1 MWKAEEVGGGY
12 IKIIKTDI
20 FKNDEIANLID
31 KIGNKMSQSVV
42 DVYLKDFVSYNI
54 LDEEQAKL
62 VKVALSDKSLDKV
75 DKLIRNEV
83 RADIFKNLVINI
95 LN

>member
-1 MWKAEEVGGGY
+1 
-12 IKIIKTDI
+12 
-20 FKNDEIANLID
+20 
-31 KIGNKMSQSVV
+31 MSQSVV

-54 LDEEQAKL
+54 LNEEQAKL
-62 VKVALSDKSLDKV
+62 VRVALSDKSLEKV

>member
-1 MWKAEEVGGGY
+1 MWKVEEGGGGY

-20 FKNDEIANLID
+20 FKDDEIANLID
-31 KIGNKMSQSVV
+31 KIGSKMSQSVV

-54 LDEEQAKL
+54 LNEDQAKL